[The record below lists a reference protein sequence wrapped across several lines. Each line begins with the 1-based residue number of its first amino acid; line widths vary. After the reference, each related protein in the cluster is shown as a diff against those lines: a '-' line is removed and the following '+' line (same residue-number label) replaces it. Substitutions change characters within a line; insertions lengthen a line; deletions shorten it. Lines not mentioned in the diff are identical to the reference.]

1 MRDLILQEREWE
13 EGKKGKRGRAPRPP
27 QVSPQ
32 GAVFITLALAFGF
45 GVAYPRAVQFAT
57 AAGPR

>member
-1 MRDLILQEREWE
+1 MRDLILQERN
-13 EGKKGKRGRAPRPP
+13 GKKGKRGRAPRPP